1 MLGRLKFD
9 ITQLVDEILD
19 RLPKEVWSS
28 STTTFLD
35 PAIGGGQFVRAIE
48 SRLRNAGHSNE
59 NIASRVYGYESNRM
73 RIAFAVN
80 KYNLVGT
87 YTNKSLLEEEA
98 NMKFDVVVGNPPYQS
113 GNASKGNK
121 LWPKF
126 ILKSYEL
133 TKEHGITALITP
145 TGWASGGTNIPGG
158 KGVIKDVFKNAQV
171 HIINVNDIT
180 KKYFSNISIEI
191 GYFILEKT
199 KTTKETKIV
208 LVDGEAYVDFQK
220 VDFISPRLNT
230 IDIEIT
236 KKIFDSKFEKFE
248 VESFDRKIK
257 KGTVIESETKT
268 ETHKFKHW
276 ILGGTS
282 ANNAVFTY
290 LDYENTPQYKYPKIL
305 FNIGNRYWQPYYD
318 LHGLNVAAQGFAIR
332 LSGNETINSIKS
344 VFEHPLFV
352 YISFWYQLQMKGF
365 MKTNIV
371 KSYPRLDLTKIW
383 KEGEI
388 FEYFN
393 ISDLEQKHIKEIL
406 NANNYK

>member
-1 MLGRLKFD
+1 MRQRLKFD
-9 ITQLVDEILD
+9 LDKLANEILD
-19 RLPKEVWSS
+19 SMQEDVFASN
-28 STTTFLD
+28 TTTFLD
-35 PAIGGGQFVRAIE
+35 PAMGGGQFIKAVII
-48 SRLRNAGHSNE
+48 RLRKYGHSDK
-59 NIASRVYGYESNRM
+59 NITSRVFGYESNRM
-73 RIAFAVN
+73 RINCAKKRCQGVGTFTAVN
-80 KYNLVGT
+80 F
-87 YTNKSLLEEEA
+87 LEWETD
-98 NMKFDVVVGNPPYQS
+98 MKFDVVLGNPPYQS

-126 ILKSYEL
+126 ILKAYEL
-133 TKEHGITALITP
+133 TKDKGITALVTP

-171 HIINVNDIT
+171 HTINVDDIT
-180 KKYFSNISIEI
+180 KKHFSNIGIEI

-199 KTTKETKIV
+199 KPTKETKIN
-208 LVDGEAYVDFQK
+208 LVDGDAYVDFRT
-220 VDFISPRLNT
+220 VEFISPRLNA
-230 IDIEIT
+230 IDIDIT

-248 VESFDRKIK
+248 VKSFDRKIK
-257 KGTVIESETKT
+257 KGTVIESKTKT
-268 ETHKFKHW
+268 NTHKFKHW

-290 LDYENTPQYKYPKIL
+290 LDYENTPQYNYPKIL

-318 LHGLNVAAQGFAIR
+318 LQGLNVAAQGFAIE
-332 LSGNETINSIKS
+332 LSGNETVDSIAS

-371 KSYPRLDLTKIW
+371 KSYPKLDLTKIW
-383 KEGEI
+383 KESEI

-393 ISDLEQKHIKEIL
+393 ISDREQKHIKEIL
-406 NANNYK
+406 DANKHK